1 VTTDLLPDRLAA
13 LLARWDLPP
22 VESAEPMTGGT
33 NNTLLAVRAGGR
45 SWVLRRYG
53 NLPAD
58 RVRAEHRLLAH
69 VSGLDLPFAVPSPVP
84 TRDGPTVVD
93 DSGGALALF
102 RHLPGRPLRRDE
114 PGAAALAGRALAQ
127 LDAALAGLPL
137 SVAPVDWRAA
147 ALGQVHAAVDDVA
160 ALADELAAAVPGH
173 DGPDWLRS
181 GHERADAVAADLA
194 RTLPA
199 QLTHG
204 DMAPANLLVD
214 DGRVTAVLDFEISG
228 ADLRAMDLAA
238 GLLQCT
244 GWPEE
249 PGSAQRVGAFLR
261 AYLDV
266 LPLTRA
272 ELDAVPDLLRLRAL
286 GSVVWRAGRWRLGQ
300 STLDEVRARLDG
312 GLALEAALPGWAAL
326 AGA

>member
-1 VTTDLLPDRLAA
+1 MTRALLPAA
-13 LLARWDLPP
+13 LRHWDLPP
-22 VESAEPMTGGT
+22 VESAEPMAGGT

-58 RVRAEHRLLAH
+58 RVRAEHRLLAR

-84 TRDGPTVVD
+84 ARDGTTVVD
-93 DSGGALALF
+93 DPGGALALF

-114 PGAAALAGRALAQ
+114 PGAAARAGRALAQ

-147 ALGQVHAAVDDVA
+147 ALGQIHAAVDDVA
-160 ALADELAAAVPGH
+160 ALADELAAAMLGH
-173 DGPDWLRS
+173 DGPGWLRS
-181 GHERADAVAADLA
+181 THARADAVAADLA
-194 RTLPA
+194 RRLPA
-199 QLTHG
+199 KLTHG
-204 DMAPANLLVD
+204 DLAPANLLVE
-214 DGRVTAVLDFEISG
+214 DGRVTAVLDFEIAG

-244 GWPEE
+244 GWPQD
-249 PGSAQRVGAFLR
+249 PGSAQRVGPYLR

-272 ELDAVPDLLRLRAL
+272 ELYAVPDLLRLRAL

-300 STLDEVRARLDG
+300 STLDEVRERLDG
-312 GLALEAALPGWAAL
+312 GLALEAALPGWAELLRA
-326 AGA
+326 

>member
-1 VTTDLLPDRLAA
+1 MTSA
-13 LLARWDLPP
+13 LLTDAVHHWELPP

-33 NNTLLAVRAGGR
+33 NNTLLAIHAGGM

-53 NLPAD
+53 NLPVD
-58 RVRAEHRLLAH
+58 RVRAEHRLLRH
-69 VSGLDLPFAVPSPVP
+69 VSALGLPFAVPSPVP
-84 TRDGPTVVD
+84 ARDGRTVVD
-93 DSGGALALF
+93 DRGGALALF

-127 LDAALAGLPL
+127 LDAALARLPL

-160 ALADELAAAVPGH
+160 ALADELVSAMPRH
-173 DGPDWLRS
+173 DGPGWLRS
-181 GHERADAVAADLA
+181 THERADAVAADLA
-194 RTLPA
+194 RRLPA

-204 DMAPANLLVD
+204 DMAPANLLVE
-214 DGRVTAVLDFEISG
+214 DGRVTAVLDFEIAG

-244 GWPEE
+244 GWPDD
-249 PGSAQRVGAFLR
+249 PGSAQLVGPYLR
-261 AYLDV
+261 AYLDE
-266 LPLTRA
+266 LPLTPA
-272 ELDAVPDLLRLRAL
+272 ELDAVPELLRLRAL

-300 STLDEVRARLDG
+300 SALDEVRERLDA

-326 AGA
+326 VRA

>member
-1 VTTDLLPDRLAA
+1 MTSAPLTDA
-13 LLARWDLPP
+13 LHHWDLPP
-22 VESAEPMTGGT
+22 LESAEPMTGGT
-33 NNTLLAVRAGGR
+33 NNALLALHAGGR

-69 VSGLDLPFAVPSPVP
+69 VSGLGLPFAVPSPVP
-84 TRDGPTVVD
+84 ARDGATVVAD
-93 DSGGALALF
+93 ADGALALF

-114 PGAAALAGRALAQ
+114 PGSAALAGRALAQ
-127 LDAALAGLPL
+127 LDAALAEVPMAL
-137 SVAPVDWRAA
+137 APVDWRAT
-147 ALGQVHAAVDDVA
+147 ALHQVHTAVDDVA
-160 ALADELAAAVPGH
+160 VLADELSALMPGH

-181 GHERADAVAADLA
+181 THERADAVASDLA
-194 RTLPA
+194 RALPA

-204 DMAPANLLVD
+204 DMAPANLLAE
-214 DGRVTAVLDFEISG
+214 DGRVTAVLDFEIAG

-244 GWPEE
+244 GWPED
-249 PGSAQRVGAFLR
+249 PGSAGRVGPFLR

-300 STLDEVRARLDG
+300 SRLDEVRDRLDA
-312 GLALEAALPGWAAL
+312 GLALEAALPGWAEL
-326 AGA
+326 APA

>member
-1 VTTDLLPDRLAA
+1 
-13 LLARWDLPP
+13 P
-22 VESAEPMTGGT
+22 VESADPMTGGT
-33 NNTLLAVRAGGR
+33 NNTLLAVHAGGR

-53 NLPAD
+53 NLPVD

-69 VSGLDLPFAVPSPVP
+69 VSGLGLPFAVPSPVP
-84 TRDGPTVVD
+84 TRTGATVVD
-93 DSGGALALF
+93 DRGGALALF

-114 PGAAALAGRALAQ
+114 PGAAALAGGALAQ
-127 LDAALAGLPL
+127 LDAALADVPL
-137 SVAPVDWRAA
+137 TLAPVDWRAA

-160 ALADELAAAVPGH
+160 ALADELAAAMPGH

-181 GHERADAVAADLA
+181 THERADAVAADLA

-204 DMAPANLLVD
+204 DMAPANLLVK
-214 DGRVTAVLDFEISG
+214 DGRVTAVLDFEIAG

-249 PGSAQRVGAFLR
+249 PGSAERFGPFLR
-261 AYLDV
+261 AYLHV

-272 ELDAVPDLLRLRAL
+272 ELYAVPDLLRLRAL

-300 STLDEVRARLDG
+300 STLDEVRERLDG
-312 GLALEAALPGWAAL
+312 GLALEAALPGWADLIRA
-326 AGA
+326 